1 MADLISPGHG
11 PARSAAGP
19 REGCSALPRPRAA
32 DVLLVLAAVLAYVA
46 ALSVSNISLD
56 TARDLLEAYRIL
68 GGDDWV
74 LRGPI
79 IGGGIY
85 LGPLWFYLL
94 TPAIATASATA
105 VAVWVGLLGGSKFM
119 FGWLLGA
126 SLGGRGL
133 ARGVVVA
140 LALPAWPGFEM
151 LVFSHTNLIV
161 ASGLGFLFGCVRLW
175 RQPTTNWL
183 VWVTLFGALMLHAHP
198 SLVVWFPAALPG
210 LAKGLRAGS
219 IAIWH
224 LVVGAVA
231 AAGLFA
237 MPWFAPAG
245 DSRALGAAHLLPS
258 SSQILDA
265 PAALIGLMRS
275 IAIDGPR
282 AVVGIVADWQPWL
295 AGLLM
300 VTSVALVVVGSV
312 TVSRRWRHLRT
323 PILIGLGLCVASLV
337 FCALVR
343 PLTPLYMVYA
353 PSAALAAVIGLG
365 LGVWLRGRGGALAA
379 LALMS
384 MLMLPQVLAMRGHS
398 ELGVLAIRSPN
409 PLDVGSG
416 FPAAE
421 AGTGTEQLSPL
432 ASDRLGRL
440 LCEQP
445 GSIHGPLAPRLDLVY
460 GLPTRLAC
468 GLDLDQLQA
477 IGAQDLRRWAG
488 LPAAAW
494 QALALTPE
502 WSLGQWGLVGR
513 FDVIR
518 APALDWASYRSQA
531 DFPPGEWMDS
541 PDPPSTVVVRFRVE
555 PGQSVVATDRRH
567 FVGLNE
573 RPRLE
578 NGRHTLEPVWGTVWS
593 TAWQPKL
600 AEPSE
605 LTLEISGRK
614 LEALEVIVLPAAPPA
629 LKPRPL
635 EP

>member
-1 MADLISPGHG
+1 MAVLTSPGQG
-11 PARSAAGP
+11 PAGSDSGP
-19 REGCSALPRPRAA
+19 RGRCGALPRPRPA
-32 DVLLVLAAVLAYVA
+32 DVLLVLAAVLAYA
-46 ALSVSNISLD
+46 ATLSASNISLD

-68 GGDDWV
+68 GGDDRV

-94 TPAIATASATA
+94 TPAIATSSATA

-151 LVFSHTNLIV
+151 LVFSHTNLII
-161 ASGLGFLFGCVRLW
+161 ASALGFLFGCVRLW
-175 RQPTTNWL
+175 RRPTPSWL
-183 VWVTLFGALMLHAHP
+183 AWVTVFGALMLHAHP
-198 SLVVWFPAALPG
+198 SLVVWLPAALPG
-210 LAKGLRAGS
+210 LAKGLRART
-219 IAIWH
+219 IAVWH
-224 LVVGAVA
+224 PMVGAIA
-231 AAGLFA
+231 AASLFA
-237 MPWFAPAG
+237 VPWFAPAG
-245 DSRALGAAHLLPS
+245 ESRALGVPHLLPS
-258 SSQILDA
+258 SAQVLDA
-265 PAALIGLMRS
+265 PASLVGLVRS

-282 AVVGIVADWQPWL
+282 AVIGIVADWQPWQ
-295 AGLLM
+295 AGLLT
-300 VTSVALVVVGSV
+300 VASVALVLVGSI
-312 TVSRRWRHLRT
+312 TIGRRWRHLRVSV
-323 PILIGLGLCVASLV
+323 LVGLGLCAASLV

-365 LGVWLRGRGGALAA
+365 LGHWLRGRGGALAA
-379 LALMS
+379 VALMS

-398 ELGVLAIRSPN
+398 QLGVLAIRSPN

-416 FPAAE
+416 FPAAD
-421 AGTGTEQLSPL
+421 AGPATEQLSPI

-468 GLDLDQLQA
+468 GRDLDQLQA
-477 IGAQDLRRWAG
+477 SGAQELRRWAG

-494 QALALTPE
+494 QALGLPPE

-531 DFPPGEWMDS
+531 DFPPAEWMDT
-541 PDPPSTVVVRFRVE
+541 PDQRETVVVRFQVA

-573 RPRLE
+573 RPRLG
-578 NGRHTLEPVWGTVWS
+578 NGRHALEPVWSSVWS
-593 TAWQPKL
+593 TAWQPVL
-600 AEPSE
+600 DEPSE
-605 LTLEISGRK
+605 LTLEMSGRR
-614 LEALEVIVLPAAPPA
+614 LDALEVIVLPAAPRGLGPN
-629 LKPRPL
+629 RMDR
-635 EP
+635 